1 VLDVERG
8 GERRGKGMGQLK
20 LIHHGRG
27 GGTSWGQVLT
37 GLDGW
42 MEEMGWE
49 LEKGDGIKGN
59 GNETEQK
66 KYRWTPE

>member
-1 VLDVERG
+1 
-8 GERRGKGMGQLK
+8 MGQ

-37 GLDGW
+37 GLDGGDG
-42 MEEMGWE
+42 MGWE